1 MSRYRNTGI
10 GTIGAAMLACLLAVP
25 AQAEVDTHKQIYGY
39 IEDVRVMELERN
51 MRGKL
56 DTGATTSSIDAREI
70 EKFEKDDEDWVRF
83 TVVNRDTEERQVL
96 EEPVTRIV
104 HIKRHGKDSQERYV
118 VELDLCIGDRLITEE
133 VSLTNREKW
142 NYPLLVGR
150 NHLAGHVLVDSAV
163 KDTREPSCD

>member
-1 MSRYRNTGI
+1 MSCYRIAGT
-10 GTIGAAMLACLLAVP
+10 GTIGAAMLACLLTAPV
-25 AQAEVDTHKQIYGY
+25 QADEDTHKQIFGY

-51 MRGKL
+51 MRAKL

-70 EKFEKDDEDWVRF
+70 EKFEKDDEAWVRF

-118 VELDLCIGDRLITEE
+118 VDLDFCIGDRLITEE
-133 VSLTNREKW
+133 ASLTSRKKW

-163 KDTREPSCD
+163 KDTREPSCE

>member
-1 MSRYRNTGI
+1 MNRYRITGT

-25 AQAEVDTHKQIYGY
+25 VQADDDTHKQIFGY

-70 EKFEKDDEDWVRF
+70 EKFEKDGEDWVRF
-83 TVVNRDTEERQVL
+83 TVVNRDTEEAQQL

-118 VELDLCIGDRLITEE
+118 VELDLCIGDRLISEE

-163 KDTREPSCD
+163 KDTREPSCE

>member
-1 MSRYRNTGI
+1 MKGYRI
-10 GTIGAAMLACLLAVP
+10 ARPGALTAALLACLLVTP
-25 AQAEVDTHKQIYGY
+25 AQADEAKHKQIYGY
-39 IEDVRVMELERN
+39 IEDVRVMELERS
-51 MRGKL
+51 MRAKL

-83 TVVNRDTEERQVL
+83 TVVNRDTDERRVL
-96 EEPVTRIV
+96 EEPVSRIV

-118 VELDLCIGDRLITEE
+118 VDLDFCIGDRLITEE

-150 NHLAGHVLVDSAV
+150 NHLAGHVLVDSAI